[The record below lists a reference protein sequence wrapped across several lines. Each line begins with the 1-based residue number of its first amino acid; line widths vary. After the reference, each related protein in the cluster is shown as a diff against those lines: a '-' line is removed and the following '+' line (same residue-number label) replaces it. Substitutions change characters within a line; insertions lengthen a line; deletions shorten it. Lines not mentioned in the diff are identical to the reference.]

1 MTSETVLSIHGLVK
15 QFGRVKAV
23 DSLQLEIASGQIFGI
38 LGPNG
43 SGKTTTLGMV
53 LGLIR
58 PDRGSFEWF
67 GKPLSPD
74 VLKQIGSILE
84 TPLFYPYLSATDNL
98 KIIADI
104 KQTKYNE
111 LPELLKMVGL
121 FERRKDAFKTYS
133 LGMKQRLA
141 IAAAMLGDP
150 EVLILDEP
158 TNGLDPQGIA
168 EIRELILQI
177 GRRGKTIIMA
187 SHLLDEVQKICT
199 DVAVLQ
205 KGVCLYSGSV
215 SAIMSDGVSLE
226 ISAEDTKQLLS
237 VIEACEWIALLG
249 QKGDVIK
256 VNLDKN
262 NSPADLNIYLVQ
274 QGVRINH
281 LSASKKSLETHFL
294 EILKQ
299 QA

>member
-1 MTSETVLSIHGLVK
+1 MTSETVLRIQGLVK
-15 QFGRVKAV
+15 QFGKIKAV
-23 DSLQLEIASGQIFGI
+23 DSLQLEITSGQIFGI

-58 PDRGSFEWF
+58 PDYGSFEWF
-67 GKPLSPD
+67 GKPLSPE
-74 VLKQIGSILE
+74 VLKRIGSILE
-84 TPLFYPYLSATDNL
+84 TPLFYPYLNATDNL

-104 KQTKYNE
+104 KQTTYSE

-121 FERRKDAFKTYS
+121 FERQKDAFKTYS

-141 IAAAMLGDP
+141 IAAAMLGNP

-168 EIRELILQI
+168 EIRELIIAI
-177 GRRGKTIIMA
+177 GGQGKTIIMA

-205 KGVCLYSGSV
+205 KGVCLYSGNV
-215 SAIMSDGVSLE
+215 GAIMSDGVSLE
-226 ISAEDTKQLLS
+226 ISAEDTNQLIN
-237 VIEACEWIALLG
+237 VVEACKWITFLG
-249 QKGDVIK
+249 RNGDLVK
-256 VNLDKN
+256 VKLDKD
-262 NSPADLNIYLVQ
+262 NSPADLNVYLVQ

-281 LSASKKSLETHFL
+281 LSANKKSLETHFL